1 MMPCVCAAPGL
12 EEERP
17 WLKPNVRT
25 PAAADPP
32 AANTRLRPLIYVYDM
47 PPAYNTR
54 MMQVSS
60 LQKVAL
66 QVIKPQVQLLT
77 F

>member
-1 MMPCVCAAPGL
+1 MVHDIILAPRAGL

-32 AANTRLRPLIYVYDM
+32 ASSTRLRPLIYIYDM

-54 MMQVSS
+54 MMQASASGSISAGV
-60 LQKVAL
+60 L
-66 QVIKPQVQLLT
+66 
-77 F
+77 